1 MEPSLA
7 TVIRAAMESRLAEV
21 HTMIPG
27 SVISYDSTEQTA
39 SIQPMV
45 KQRVPAVSE
54 VDGYIYEQLP
64 VIHNVPVSFPQ
75 GGGSFIRWTLREGDK
90 VALVFSEVDTSQFR
104 NLDEQAEPGDD
115 TRHGL
120 SYPIAYPGFMG
131 SSTPQGTAEDGEM
144 VIEAEN
150 TIKLGNDADEFI
162 ARADKVLSELQEV
175 ATAFN
180 GHTHGYI
187 VPPATLP
194 TTPTTGPKGA
204 LLVGNR
210 TYSADDVS
218 CDKVKGK

>member
-39 SIQPMV
+39 SIQPMI
-45 KQRVPAVSE
+45 KQRVPSVSE
-54 VDGYIYEQLP
+54 VDGYVYEQLP
-64 VIHNVPVSFPQ
+64 IVHNVPVSFPQ
-75 GGGSFIRWTLREGDK
+75 GGGSFIRWRLRAGDK

-104 NLDEQAEPGDD
+104 NLDGQAEPGDD

-144 VIEAEN
+144 VIEAES

-162 ARADKVLSELQEV
+162 ARADRTDADIGQILTLLQTWTPV
-175 ATAFN
+175 ATD
-180 GHTHGYI
+180 G
-187 VPPATLP
+187 
-194 TTPTTGPKGA
+194 GA
-204 LLVGNR
+204 ALQTVAKTISLSG
-210 TYSADDVS
+210 SA

>member
-162 ARADKVLSELQEV
+162 ARADKVLSELQDV

-180 GHTHGYI
+180 GHTHVYAPGTG
-187 VPPATLP
+187 VPIATG
-194 TTPTTGPKGA
+194 GPVDDA
-204 LLVGNR
+204 APLYPSRSYN
-210 TYSADDVS
+210 ADDVS